1 MYSHGYNWREEP
13 EGTSISSVVLLLIFV
28 GAAAFLASMMYFRP
42 WDDSGQAA
50 LDVQIPAGSPA
61 ADAPPAAPADPA
73 AAPPA
78 VENPAPGP

>member
-28 GAAAFLASMMYFRP
+28 GAAVFLASMMYFRP
-42 WDDSGQAA
+42 WDDSGPAA
-50 LDVQIPAGSPA
+50 LEVQVPPGSPA
-61 ADAPPAAPADPA
+61 PDAPLAAPADPA
-73 AAPPA
+73 AQPA